1 LDRYA
6 SEEELDLFQL
16 ATSKVTLADACTSQI
31 MGNQIQ
37 DSSTLSSRL
46 QGMLYRFWSNAL
58 SPNYPLIVHPAKD
71 ITLRDFRSF

>member
-16 ATSKVTLADACTSQI
+16 ATGKVTLAGACTSQI
-31 MGNQIQ
+31 MGSQIQ

-46 QGMLYRFWSNAL
+46 HDMSYRFWSNAL
-58 SPNYPLIVHPAKD
+58 SPNFPLIVHQAKD